1 MQPACEPRPCVSEGS
16 RSHFKKEDCRVS
28 CRTHRCAIK
37 GLKTSSNAS
46 NRSRSGLSYMNSSPP
61 RLQLS
66 VSPTKMSGALIFAIS
81 LHSLRHPWISRFPR
95 RLFIFRAGRERS
107 PLASRHPRFLFCPDY
122 CDDLILK
129 ACLPVSNSISPS
141 PGPIVLLD
149 RSAAGRRYSNRSDFH
164 HRC

>member
-1 MQPACEPRPCVSEGS
+1 MCIVYDP
-16 RSHFKKEDCRVS
+16 
-28 CRTHRCAIK
+28 
-37 GLKTSSNAS
+37 
-46 NRSRSGLSYMNSSPP
+46 SPP
-61 RLQLS
+61 SGNLHNRHHAIQMSSIAPVILLAS
-66 VSPTKMSGALIFAIS
+66 SCVFPPTKMSGALIFRIN

-95 RLFIFRAGRERS
+95 RLFIFRASRERS

-129 ACLPVSNSISPS
+129 ACLPVSKSISPS
-141 PGPIVLLD
+141 PGPFVLLD